1 MPFDP
6 DKHQMLPTRHFD
18 DFQMGERFFAPSRTM
33 GEGVLRRFRR
43 QVATTIRSIMIAPI

>member
-18 DFQMGERFFAPSRTM
+18 DFQMGERFFALSHDERGRFCRVSGGKWGQPSDP
-33 GEGVLRRFRR
+33 L
-43 QVATTIRSIMIAPI
+43 

>member
-18 DFQMGERFFAPSRTM
+18 DFQIGERFFAPSRTM
-33 GEGVLRRFRR
+33 SEGVFAAFQAVSGDNHPVHYDR
-43 QVATTIRSIMIAPI
+43 T